1 MNEEDR
7 RKKIKEAAMTML
19 ERYWADLQELP
30 PKSFVCGFCEDK
42 VASAQGY
49 TAKPSF
55 GRAPS
60 SAFIYICP
68 SCGSPTF
75 CDERGDLFPK
85 SPPGKL
91 VANVPDD
98 LAALYDEARRSA
110 GAEAFTASVL
120 TCRKIL
126 MNIAVDNG
134 ADEGESFRDYV
145 QYLDNQGYIPP
156 KGKSWVDYIRTRGN
170 EANHEIALMNQ
181 QDATKLV
188 GFVEMLLRFIY
199 EFPSM
204 VP

>member
-1 MNEEDR
+1 
-7 RKKIKEAAMTML
+7 
-19 ERYWADLQELP
+19 
-30 PKSFVCGFCEDK
+30 

-49 TAKPSF
+49 IARPSF
-55 GRAPS
+55 GPAPP

-68 SCGSPTF
+68 SCGSPTL

-85 SPPGKL
+85 SPPGKP

-98 LAALYDEARRSA
+98 LVALYDEARRSA

-126 MNIAVDNG
+126 MNIAVEKG
-134 ADEGESFRDYV
+134 AEEGRPFTHYV
-145 QYLDNQGYIPP
+145 QYLDDQGYIPP
-156 KGKSWVDYIRTRGN
+156 NGKSWVDYIRKRGN

-181 QDATKLV
+181 QDAIKLIS
-188 GFVEMLLRFIY
+188 FIEMLLRFIY